1 MAISAND
8 VTGFIL
14 PAIMGVIIFILVIVC
29 AFQARKNAKFSR
41 FQWFN
46 EMLDQCADE
55 GKPLGILVS
64 KDNRGIPFVCNVSEK
79 NSSFL
84 VGPHDDR
91 HPQGGEYTLLTP
103 AASQTKSLLKIKGL
117 PEIAIFPM
125 PRYFAYGV
133 QESAALCQMGKKI
146 EKHPRL
152 SRWNNSLKMIEL
164 ASNNSAS
171 FYSDVRDYV
180 KSAVEYNLE
189 HPHSDKKIIPY
200 QPRREE

>member
-1 MAISAND
+1 MAISSND
-8 VTGFIL
+8 IIL
-14 PAIMGVIIFILVIVC
+14 PAIEAVVIFLMIIYT
-29 AFQARKNAKFSR
+29 AWQSRKNAKYAR

-46 EMLDQCADE
+46 DMLDQCMNE
-55 GKPLGILVS
+55 GKPLGVVID
-64 KDNRGIPFVCNVSEK
+64 KANRGIPFVCNVSEK

-84 VGPHDDR
+84 KGPHSPQ

-103 AASQTKSLLKIKGL
+103 AASQTKSLMKMKGL
-117 PEIAIFPM
+117 PEMAFFPM
-125 PRYFAYGV
+125 PRYFAYGI
-133 QESAALCQMGKKI
+133 QESASLCQMGKKI

-152 SRWNNSLKMIEL
+152 SNWNNSLKMIEL

-189 HPHSDKKIIPY
+189 HPHSDKIVIPY
-200 QPRREE
+200 TPRGGNN